1 SSVVSLGASSD
12 LDFGEVIDY
21 LAADPR
27 TEHILVYI
35 EGVRDGRRLGG
46 SLRAAARSKPVI
58 LMKVGRH
65 PSGSRAAVS
74 HTGAIVWMDDVFD
87 AGVRRTGVVRVR
99 MMTELVVAAQ
109 SLASHVHPAGRRLA
123 IITNGGGPGV
133 MAADR
138 ASGLGLRFSD
148 RARPTA

>member
-46 SLRAAARSKPVI
+46 SLRAAARVKPVI

-65 PSGSRAAVS
+65 PAGSRAAVS
-74 HTGAIVWMDDVFD
+74 HTGAIVGMDDVVG
-87 AGVRRTGVVRVR
+87 AGVPRTG
-99 MMTELVVAAQ
+99 
-109 SLASHVHPAGRRLA
+109 AGRGRS
-123 IITNGGGPGV
+123 PR
-133 MAADR
+133 R
-138 ASGLGLRFSD
+138 A
-148 RARPTA
+148 